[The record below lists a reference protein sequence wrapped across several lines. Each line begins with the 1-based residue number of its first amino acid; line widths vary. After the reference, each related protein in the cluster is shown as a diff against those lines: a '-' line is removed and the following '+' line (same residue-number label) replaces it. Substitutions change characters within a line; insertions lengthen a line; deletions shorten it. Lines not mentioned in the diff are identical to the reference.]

1 MAEQTRASTAQLS
14 AFSTKHRSS
23 VLVLGLLLPPPP
35 SLLARGFSS
44 RRSAARTAFLSLQQQ
59 TAVFATCG
67 ASQNAPHTLLGLL
80 SAAQPAAATGVALVG
95 TTFEQER
102 ACCLRKAFQAAAVLR
117 QLILHPTLRLP

>member
-1 MAEQTRASTAQLS
+1 MAEQTRASTAQLCLCPGSLS

-67 ASQNAPHTLLGLL
+67 ASQNA
-80 SAAQPAAATGVALVG
+80 QPAAATGVALVG